1 MAADK
6 DELVQ
11 RAKLAEQAERYDDMA
26 AAMKSVT
33 ETSECVCVCVS
44 VWHVL
49 VRARWNRFCIH
60 TILGPSDGST
70 LKFCPSETVLSL

>member
-33 ETSECVCVCVS
+33 ETSECVCVCVCLCGMFWS
-44 VWHVL
+44 GRDGTGSAFTPFLDLQMVL
-49 VRARWNRFCIH
+49 H
-60 TILGPSDGST
+60 
-70 LKFCPSETVLSL
+70 